1 LAVGRWQ
8 LPCSANKA
16 SIADLTPK
24 AVAEAKVEAS
34 AKRGAENC

>member
-1 LAVGRWQ
+1 LVVGSWQ

-16 SIADLTPK
+16 SIADLTPRAK
-24 AVAEAKVEAS
+24 AEAEAEAG